1 MSEAFE
7 LPGMP
12 DPRPATRRAPRF
24 TPNGSPW
31 ALHPVSDPAMIGPAS
46 QTPPAA
52 ADPRPAAG
60 GPAPDWALVRALRAT
75 AAARITDM
83 LAEDPATDLTTA
95 GPRVVAGVVAD
106 HVSAAA
112 AGGTPP
118 PTPAEQADLVDA
130 VGNALFGLGRL
141 QPLVDD
147 PRVEN
152 IEITGADDVLL
163 VLSDGSLER
172 GPAVADS
179 DDELLEQLA
188 FLATR
193 TEGAARM
200 FSPAHP
206 RLHLTLGDTARLA
219 ATAYVT
225 PRPTAVIRVHRLRE
239 VTLSDLVA
247 RQMLDPGLASF
258 LAAAVRA
265 GKSIVVSGPQ
275 GSGKTTLVRALAA
288 ELDPWERVG
297 TLETERELHLHS
309 LPDRHRRVV
318 AWEARVGSGERGPD
332 GRPAGEITLD
342 ELVADS
348 LRYNL
353 SRLIVGEV
361 RGPEVL
367 AMFKAMQTGAGSMS
381 TTHAHSARAAIERLV
396 TCAMEAGPHVTD
408 AFAYRQVASHINLIV
423 QTTMRTT
430 GGHQRPT
437 RTRFITEVIAVEP
450 GEDGRPAT
458 TSLWAPDPAT
468 SRAVPATLPATWV
481 AELVEHGYHPSRPGR
496 HQ

>member
-1 MSEAFE
+1 
-7 LPGMP
+7 
-12 DPRPATRRAPRF
+12 
-24 TPNGSPW
+24 
-31 ALHPVSDPAMIGPAS
+31 PAMLGVAP

-52 ADPRPAAG
+52 TPRRAAG
-60 GPAPDWALVRALRAT
+60 GPAPDWALVRALRAA

-83 LAEDPATDLTTA
+83 LADDPALDLAAA
-95 GPRVVAGVVAD
+95 GPRVVTGVVAD
-106 HVSAAA
+106 HISTAAA
-112 AGGTPP
+112 AGTPP
-118 PTPAEQADLVDA
+118 PTPAEQTGLVDA

-152 IEITGADDVLL
+152 IEITGADNVLL
-163 VLSDGSLER
+163 VLSDGSLEQ
-172 GPAVADS
+172 GPPVADS
-179 DDELLEQLA
+179 DAELLEQLT
-188 FLATR
+188 FLAAR

-225 PRPTAVIRVHRLRE
+225 PRPTVVIRVHRLRQ
-239 VTLSDLVA
+239 VTLSDLVG
-247 RQMLDPGLASF
+247 RDMLDPALASL

-275 GSGKTTLVRALAA
+275 GSGKTTLIRALAA
-288 ELDPWERVG
+288 ELDPYERVG
-297 TLETERELHLHS
+297 TLETERELHLHA
-309 LPDRHRRVV
+309 LPDRHHRVV

-408 AFAYRQVASHINLIV
+408 AFAYRQVAAHINLIV

-430 GGHQRPT
+430 GGHHRPT
-437 RTRFITEVIAVEP
+437 RTRYVTEVIAVEP

-468 SRAVPATLPATWV
+468 GRAIPGTLPASW
-481 AELVEHGYHPSRPGR
+481 AGELAEHGFTPGR
-496 HQ
+496 GGGHR

>member
-1 MSEAFE
+1 MSEAFN
-7 LPGMP
+7 LPGLP
-12 DPRPATRRAPRF
+12 DPRPTRSRASARSERP
-24 TPNGSPW
+24 TP
-31 ALHPVSDPAMIGPAS
+31 LVPV
-46 QTPPAA
+46 TNPAA
-52 ADPRPAAG
+52 LGVVEPSDGSSAPVASAIS
-60 GPAPDWALVRALRAT
+60 PDWALVRTLRA
-75 AAARITDM
+75 AAAAQITEM
-83 LAEDPATDLTTA
+83 LADDPNLTVA
-95 GPRVVAGVVAD
+95 EVGNRVVSGVVAD
-106 HVSAAA
+106 HIRTAAA
-112 AGGTPP
+112 AGTPP
-118 PTPAEQADLVDA
+118 PSAPEQAALSAA
-130 VGNALFGLGRL
+130 VGDALFGLGRL

-152 IEITGADDVLL
+152 IEITGADNVLL
-163 VLSDGSLER
+163 VLSDGSLEQ
-172 GPAVADS
+172 GPPVADS
-179 DDELLEQLA
+179 DAELLEQLT
-188 FLATR
+188 FLAAR

-225 PRPTAVIRVHRLRE
+225 PRPTAVIRVHRLTE

-247 RQMLDPGLASF
+247 RDMLDPVLASF

-297 TLETERELHLHS
+297 TLETERELHLHA

-318 AWEARVGSGERGPD
+318 SWESRVGSGERGPD

-430 GGHQRPT
+430 GGHDQPT

-458 TSLWAPDPAT
+458 TSLWATDPVT
-468 SRAVPATLPATWV
+468 GRAVPGTLPASWV
-481 AELVEHGYHPSRPGR
+481 ADLSEFGFTPGRPGGDR
-496 HQ
+496 